1 MAVEV
6 GDLVRLKRG
15 LNYAPANRD
24 VLGIIMDKRI
34 KGTKYHGSKADF
46 RVTEY
51 EVSIIT
57 NNKTAW
63 YLSGSLEIVSERRR
77 LG

>member
-1 MAVEV
+1 MEV
-6 GDLVRLKRG
+6 GDLVRLRKS
-15 LNYAPANRD
+15 LNYAPTNRD
-24 VLGIIMDKRI
+24 VLGIIMGKRV
-34 KGTKYHGSKADF
+34 KGTKYHGSKVDF